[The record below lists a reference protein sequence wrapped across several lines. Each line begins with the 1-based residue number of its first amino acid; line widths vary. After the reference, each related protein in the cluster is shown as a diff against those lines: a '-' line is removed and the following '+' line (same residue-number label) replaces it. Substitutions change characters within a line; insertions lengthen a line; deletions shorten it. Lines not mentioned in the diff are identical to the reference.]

1 MDTYDT
7 VFSASYVLNER
18 IARQVF
24 EMLPEQGPVIA
35 IMDRDGNCWPS
46 HSEEFTRL
54 SLGELALTDL
64 RAQVDDGAE
73 PAVAQTEDTSVIVA
87 QLATEQTNCGYVIV
101 ALPRRDAK
109 LTSAEI
115 DLAEA
120 LISQIALV
128 ARLVEENGRLTQAR
142 AGYYGVADCAEACL
156 TN

>member
-7 VFSASYVLNER
+7 MFSASYTLNEQ

-24 EMLPEQGPVIA
+24 EVLPEQGPIVA
-35 IMDRDGNCWPS
+35 IMDRDGNCWPN

-54 SLGELALTDL
+54 SLGEPPLADF
-64 RAQVDDGAE
+64 RAMVDDGVE
-73 PAVAQTEDTSVIVA
+73 PVVAQIEDTSVIVA

-101 ALPRRDAK
+101 ALPRHGTK
-109 LTSAEI
+109 LTPAET

-120 LISQIALV
+120 LISQIALI
-128 ARLVEENGRLTQAR
+128 ARLVEKNSRLTEAR
-142 AGYYGVADCAEACL
+142 ARYYGAADCAGACL